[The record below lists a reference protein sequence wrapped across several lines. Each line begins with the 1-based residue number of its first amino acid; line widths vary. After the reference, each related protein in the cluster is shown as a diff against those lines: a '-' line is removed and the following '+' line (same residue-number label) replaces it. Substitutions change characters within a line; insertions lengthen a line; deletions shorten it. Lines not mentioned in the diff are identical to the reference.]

1 MRILVTKFR
10 TVLSSSR
17 ISGVKRFAKSL
28 WKTFKTDF
36 GEIEESISAA
46 REEVS
51 EEIKL
56 ASEQAEHEFRQ
67 LQIEFRQLQMIENQE
82 NRRFRTQQILVLAE
96 TRDRRVQKIVME
108 EGNIPK
114 GQGTTTGD
122 NLITLFQNATESD
135 SCRRSKTM
143 TTIAAFA
150 THNDRDMKEP
160 VFGSFSA
167 RNSRNGSIK
176 SQTLLHVTEFVSS
189 S

>member
-17 ISGVKRFAKSL
+17 ILGVKRFAKSL
-28 WKTFKTDF
+28 WKTFKADF
-36 GEIEESISAA
+36 GQIEESISAA

-67 LQIEFRQLQMIENQE
+67 LQMIENQE
-82 NRRFRTQQILVLAE
+82 NRRFRTQQISVLAE

-114 GQGTTTGD
+114 GRDTTTGD
-122 NLITLFQNATESD
+122 NLITLFQNATEFD
-135 SCRRSKTM
+135 SCRRSKT
-143 TTIAAFA
+143 TITIAAFA
-150 THNDRDMKEP
+150 RHNDRDMKGP
-160 VFGSFSA
+160 VFGSSSA

-176 SQTLLHVTEFVSS
+176 NQTLLHVTEFVSS

>member
-1 MRILVTKFR
+1 VRTLVTKFR
-10 TVLSSSR
+10 PVLSSSR
-17 ISGVKRFAKSL
+17 ILGIKRFAKSL
-28 WKTFKTDF
+28 WKTFKADF

-67 LQIEFRQLQMIENQE
+67 LQMIENQE
-82 NRRFRTQQILVLAE
+82 NQRFRTQQISVLAE

-114 GQGTTTGD
+114 GQGTTGD

>member
-1 MRILVTKFR
+1 VRILVTKFR

-17 ISGVKRFAKSL
+17 ILGIKRFAKSL
-28 WKTFKTDF
+28 WKTFKADF

-67 LQIEFRQLQMIENQE
+67 LQMIENRE
-82 NRRFRTQQILVLAE
+82 NRRFRTQQISVQAE
-96 TRDRRVQKIVME
+96 TRDRRVQKIVRE

-114 GQGTTTGD
+114 GQGITGD

-135 SCRRSKTM
+135 SCRRSETM
-143 TTIAAFA
+143 ITIAAFA

-160 VFGSFSA
+160 VFGSFSV
-167 RNSRNGSIK
+167 RNSTNGSIK
-176 SQTLLHVTEFVSS
+176 NQTLLHVTEFVSS